1 MSMKKQ
7 GEREKLGIFTHSFVK
22 DVFKNA
28 LKNFNPSG
36 GFCLEMK
43 GCVWGEGDEVMSFAV
58 ESLLYK

>member
-1 MSMKKQ
+1 MSMKRQ

-36 GFCLEMK
+36 GYSLEMK
-43 GCVWGEGDEVMSFAV
+43 RFGGV
-58 ESLLYK
+58 EEFFFCSEDLFG